1 MSTDRQ
7 ILNPLNLIMSCG
19 NRFSCGIKR
28 FQQASFAP
36 NRPTN
41 PELHQEN
48 ESRLSELL
56 RLREEQDKRFSYAPV
71 ETKETMNTPTQS
83 TIQPSSN
90 DSSSTYSPWVQRTS
104 N

>member
-1 MSTDRQ
+1 
-7 ILNPLNLIMSCG
+7 MSCG

-28 FQQASFAP
+28 FQQPSFAP

-56 RLREEQDKRFSYAPV
+56 RQREEQDKRFSYASESS
-71 ETKETMNTPTQS
+71 ETVS
-83 TIQPSSN
+83 TSIQPSVLPLQN
-90 DSSSTYSPWVQRTS
+90 DSSSTYSPWVQRSS